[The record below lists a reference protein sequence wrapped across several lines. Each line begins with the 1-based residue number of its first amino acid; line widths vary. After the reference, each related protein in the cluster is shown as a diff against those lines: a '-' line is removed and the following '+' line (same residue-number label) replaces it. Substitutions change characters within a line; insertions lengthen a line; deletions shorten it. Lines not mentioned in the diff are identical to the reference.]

1 VVCLCQKIIGTGK
14 HTNNGGT
21 TKRAEVINLED
32 NHNTRPIEH
41 KKAKNERYG
50 NKKTPA
56 ALSAVSEKLD
66 KFIEVTTMAR
76 KDREKQQNLANSKIE
91 PARLNESIADKQL
104 KCKMLDTYRELLV
117 APTMNLNANALAE
130 RDKALECTRTALF
143 STDN

>member
-1 VVCLCQKIIGTGK
+1 
-14 HTNNGGT
+14 
-21 TKRAEVINLED
+21 VINLED
-32 NHNTRPIEH
+32 NHNTRPIGH

-76 KDREKQQNLANSKIE
+76 KDREKQQNLANSKIKA
-91 PARLNESIADKQL
+91 ARLNESIADKQL

-117 APTMNLNANALAE
+117 APTTNLNANAPTSNLRKLNVPLAFCSF
-130 RDKALECTRTALF
+130 ALVFCDDQHV
-143 STDN
+143 STSKGIFRVSCLLV